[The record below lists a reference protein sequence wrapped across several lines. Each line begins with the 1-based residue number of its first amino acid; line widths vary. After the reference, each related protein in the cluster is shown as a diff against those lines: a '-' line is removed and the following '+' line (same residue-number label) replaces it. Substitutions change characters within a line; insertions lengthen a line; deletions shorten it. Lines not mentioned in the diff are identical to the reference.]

1 MAQPYVALL
10 TAFIALIGPIG
21 DHMCMTEMTAADAA
35 EHLQVSQRQVRRLA
49 SKGVLATTRVV
60 GRTLL
65 LDAASVHQLAGR
77 VRHNGRPW
85 SAATAWAALA
95 MLSGQNAPWMDP
107 AAASRLRHRLRGARA
122 TEVAWLARG
131 RAHVHQMQGWGRDTG
146 LIPTGVSAL
155 REPQLAAL
163 FDLSPAERGADGYV
177 VARHF
182 GDVVT
187 NLGLFDDIEGDI
199 TVRVVPD
206 DAGYP
211 LDRPLIAAVAVDLS
225 ESLDTREAAAGERV
239 LDDLLDAFRAGES
252 RASGR
257 IGGAW

>member
-1 MAQPYVALL
+1 
-10 TAFIALIGPIG
+10 
-21 DHMCMTEMTAADAA
+21 MCMAEMTAADAA

-85 SAATAWAALA
+85 TAATAWAALA
-95 MLSGQNAPWMDP
+95 LLSGQNAPWMDP
-107 AAASRLRHRLRGARA
+107 AALSRLRHRLRGARA

-131 RAHVHQMQGWGRDTG
+131 RARVHQMQGWGRDNG
-146 LIPTGVSAL
+146 LIVTGVSAL

-163 FDLSPAERGADGYV
+163 FDLSPAERGVDGYV
-177 VARHF
+177 AARHF
-182 GDVVT
+182 DDVVT
-187 NLGLFDDIEGDI
+187 NLGLFDDIEGDV

-206 DAGYP
+206 DAGYT

-225 ESLDTREAAAGERV
+225 ESLETREAAAGERV
-239 LDDLLDAFRAGES
+239 LDDLLDAFRAGDS
-252 RASGR
+252 HTPGR
-257 IGGAW
+257 LGVVW

>member
-1 MAQPYVALL
+1 
-10 TAFIALIGPIG
+10 
-21 DHMCMTEMTAADAA
+21 MCMAEMTAADAA

-49 SKGVLATTRVV
+49 SKHVLKTTRVV

-65 LDAASVHQLAGR
+65 LDAASVHRLAER

-85 SAATAWAALA
+85 SPATAWAALA
-95 MLSGQNAPWMDP
+95 LLSGQDAPWMDS
-107 AAASRLRHRLRGARA
+107 AALSRLRHRLRGSRA

-131 RAHVHQMQGWGRDTG
+131 RAHVHQMQGWGRDKEG

-155 REPQLAAL
+155 REPRVASL
-163 FDLSPAERGADGYV
+163 FDLSPAERGVDGYV
-177 VARHF
+177 AARHF
-182 GDVVT
+182 DDVVT
-187 NLGLFDDIEGDI
+187 NLGLFDDIEGDV

-206 DAGYP
+206 DAGYA

-239 LDDLLDAFRAGES
+239 LDGLLDAFRAGES

-257 IGGAW
+257 LGVVW